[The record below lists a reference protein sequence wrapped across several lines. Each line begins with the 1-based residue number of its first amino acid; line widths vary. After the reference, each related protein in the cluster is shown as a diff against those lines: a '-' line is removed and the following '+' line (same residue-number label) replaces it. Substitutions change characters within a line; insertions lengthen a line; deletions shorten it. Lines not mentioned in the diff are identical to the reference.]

1 MPYTIKDRQD
11 DRQRKIDD
19 RDREIGWYTPTKRE
33 NLVSLR
39 EKVAK
44 KRAELE
50 ELEGQLKLME
60 DEAKLEAIVWIRNAM
75 RAWDMKPEELRTK
88 RKRRTKAQMEADR
101 LAKEAREA
109 PKH

>member
-1 MPYTIKDRQD
+1 MPRTIKDIQRERQH
-11 DRQRKIDD
+11 KIDE

-44 KRAELE
+44 KRAELK

-60 DEAKLEAIVWIRNAM
+60 DEAKLEAIVMVRNLM
-75 RAWDMKPEELRTK
+75 RAYDISFDELKKP
-88 RKRRTKAQMEADR
+88 RRR
-101 LAKEAREA
+101 R
-109 PKH
+109 PKTDTENLH